1 MESEAKIIIAFLF
14 KRSGKTALKD
24 TELYLPLSMELGWLS
39 AKEAQEFVKYSLKK
53 ELLVKKDEILHPNF
67 PVEKTSIPVGFTPTK
82 KLFSEKTH
90 EEKKEN
96 ILADIVAQISIQTN
110 RNHQEILK
118 EITSQEEEKNILPEV
133 AVLYLARKY
142 NVDMTD
148 WYDVVEQKI
157 FKGNIG

>member
-14 KRSGKTALKD
+14 NRSGKTALKD
-24 TELYLPLSMELGWLS
+24 TEVYLPLSMELGWFS
-39 AKEAQEFVKYSLKK
+39 TKEAQEFVKYSLTK
-53 ELLVKKDEILHPNF
+53 ELFIKKDGLLHPNF

>member
-14 KRSGKTALKD
+14 NRSGKTALKD
-24 TELYLPLSMELGWLS
+24 TELYLPLCMELGWFS
-39 AKEAQEFVKYSLKK
+39 TKEAQEFVKYSLKK
-53 ELLVKKDEILHPNF
+53 ELLIKKEGALHPNF

-118 EITSQEEEKNILPEV
+118 EITSEEEEKNILPEV

-148 WYDVVEQKI
+148 WYDVVEQKL

>member
-24 TELYLPLSMELGWLS
+24 TELYLPLSMELGWFS

-53 ELLVKKDEILHPNF
+53 ELLVKKDETLHPNF

-90 EEKKEN
+90 EEKEEN
-96 ILADIVAQISIQTN
+96 VLEDIVAQISIQTN
-110 RNHQEILK
+110 RNDQEILK
-118 EITSQEEEKNILPEV
+118 EINSEEEEKNILPEV

-148 WYDVVEQKI
+148 WYDVVEQKL
-157 FKGNIG
+157 FKGNTV

>member
-14 KRSGKTALKD
+14 NRSGKTALKD
-24 TELYLPLSMELGWLS
+24 TELYLSLSMELGWFS
-39 AKEAQEFVKYSLKK
+39 TKEAQDFVKYSLKK
-53 ELLVKKDEILHPNF
+53 ELLIKKDEILHPNF
-67 PVEKTSIPVGFTPTK
+67 PVEKINIPVGFTPTK

-96 ILADIVAQISIQTN
+96 ILEDIVAQLSTQTN
-110 RNHQEILK
+110 RSQQEILK
-118 EITSQEEEKNILPEV
+118 EITSEEKDILPEV

-148 WYDVVEQKI
+148 WYDAVEQKL
-157 FKGNIG
+157 FKGNTG

>member
-14 KRSGKTALKD
+14 NRSGKTALKD
-24 TELYLPLSMELGWLS
+24 TELYLPLSMELGWFS
-39 AKEAQEFVKYSLKK
+39 TKEAQEFVKYSLKK
-53 ELLVKKDEILHPNF
+53 ELLIKRDGLLHLNF

-82 KLFSEKTH
+82 KLFSEKTY

-96 ILADIVAQISIQTN
+96 ILEDIVAQISTQTN
-110 RNHQEILK
+110 RNHQEIRK
-118 EITSQEEEKNILPEV
+118 EITSEEKEKNILPEV

-148 WYDVVEQKI
+148 WYDVVEQKL